1 MRFFWHDPCS
11 WIEAWSPG
19 AIGKED
25 QRVVS
30 TAYENVSARRAIK
43 TWRRKAGRPEGRI
56 VGFPRALSGL
66 RAALGNGRPR
76 LFQVAFK
83 LFSGQVRLCFLSR
96 HEDVTL

>member
-43 TWRRKAGRPEGRI
+43 TWRRKAAGIWLVSPAPCQDFAPAVAI
-56 VGFPRALSGL
+56 VDRGL
-66 RAALGNGRPR
+66 
-76 LFQVAFK
+76 
-83 LFSGQVRLCFLSR
+83 VRLHLN
-96 HEDVTL
+96 